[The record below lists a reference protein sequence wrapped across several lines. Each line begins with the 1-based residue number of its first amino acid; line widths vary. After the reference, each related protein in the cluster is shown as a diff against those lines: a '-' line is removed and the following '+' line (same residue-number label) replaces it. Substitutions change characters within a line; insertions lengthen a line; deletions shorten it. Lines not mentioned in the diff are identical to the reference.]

1 MVRRRVPV
9 IVTLLIG
16 SVFLSV
22 AGVSLVPWEAN
33 ARPIVGSGQNFRSVD
48 PHSFALAAR
57 HIAALRGINTA
68 VLSRR
73 FTTLARTE
81 STDVTGSQA
90 GGETTLVNNWHLSP
104 AGSEAPLGDFPANS
118 ALSPDGAHI
127 LVVNSG
133 AGVQSVQVVDSLSHS
148 VQQTISYYA
157 PHSAFIGVAYS
168 SDGAQA
174 YVAGGGENVVHTFS
188 VGGDGALTATGDV
201 TLGTVAPVTSQNPY
215 PTGLSVSPDG
225 KTVYVANAQANTIAL
240 IDTASH
246 SVTGTIPV
254 GTAPYTTI
262 ASPTT
267 KYVWVSNWGSA
278 TLSVVDPTT
287 KAVVATVPVGNH
299 PSAMTATPNG
309 MLYVSDSNSDAVSI
323 VNMQTM
329 SEVRRLSVVPLP
341 DAPLSSSPQGLA
353 VSPDGRRLYVAD
365 AGDNDIAVFALHPDG
380 SGAEFQG
387 WIPTAWYPT
396 SVQVSADNSTLLVTN
411 GFGDGEGP
419 NSTGLY
425 PDPTRPNFPLTN
437 AVDGFG
443 GTYCKCQFNQF
454 SGSMNVGTLSAIGV
468 PSPGQLTDD
477 TLQVMRND
485 RFFDRSI
492 FDRSAGNPVP
502 LPGGASPIKHVIYV
516 VKENRTYD
524 QVLGDVPTGN
534 GDPSLTLFGKSVTPN
549 LHALAERFGVIDNFY
564 ADAQVSA
571 DGHNWALSANASD
584 YAEKL
589 WPQDY
594 SASPGRNFGYP
605 FEGGTALPQSP
616 GGYIWDDAAAAN
628 LTYRDYGLYSNFP
641 AAFSTATVIPQDSAC
656 TGPTTAVYQG
666 ATVPPGN
673 LFCFQPITVNAAT
686 SPALVGHLDPKYQA
700 YDLRY
705 RDIDRISEWQ
715 REFNQ
720 NVANNDLPQL
730 ELLRLSSDHTSGT
743 IPNSWT
749 PQYYAAD
756 NDAAVGKLV
765 DIVSHSKYWASTAI
779 FVTED
784 DAQNGPDHVD
794 SHRTEALVISPYTSQ
809 VTPRAENVH
818 YDTAAMLRT
827 IELILGLGPLS
838 KYDATATPMSAVFSS
853 NPDVTPYNAITPAV
867 PSATNTLQAYG
878 AVQSKAINFA
888 LPDQAPTAEMNRILW
903 HAVKGNVPYPGP
915 ADTAYDPAL
924 QRYVWGIMD
933 RKTNPLLH
941 YHGIPMP
948 RIVARRPHRT
958 R

>member
-1 MVRRRVPV
+1 MS
-9 IVTLLIG
+9 LLLG
-16 SVFLSV
+16 SIFLSI
-22 AGVSLVPWEAN
+22 AGVSLTPHGAS
-33 ARPIVGSGQNFRSVD
+33 AHPIVASTQNLRSID
-48 PHSFALAAR
+48 PGNFARAAK
-57 HIAALRGINTA
+57 HIAALRGANTA
-68 VLSRR
+68 SFVRR
-73 FTTLARTE
+73 FTALARTD
-81 STDVTGSQA
+81 STDVTGSQS
-90 GGETTLVNNWHLSP
+90 GGETTLVNNWHISP

-118 ALSPDGAHI
+118 TMSPDGSHM

-133 AGVQSVQVVDSLSHS
+133 AGIQSVQVVDSVSHT
-148 VQQTISYYA
+148 VQQTIPYFA
-157 PHSAFIGVAYS
+157 PHSAFVGVAYS
-168 SDGAQA
+168 RDGAHA
-174 YVAGGGENVVHTFS
+174 YVSGGGENVVHTFS
-188 VGGDGALTATGDV
+188 VGGDGSLTPTGDV
-201 TLGTVAPVTSQNPY
+201 KLGTMAPDGSQNPY
-215 PTGLSVSPDG
+215 PTGLSVSSDG
-225 KTVYVANAQANTIAL
+225 KTVYVANTQANNIAL
-240 IDTASH
+240 IDTASQ

-254 GTAPYTTI
+254 GTAPYSTI
-262 ASPTT
+262 TSPTT

-278 TLSVVDPTT
+278 SLSVVDPVT
-287 KAVVATVPVGNH
+287 KTVVATIPVGNH

-329 SEVRRLSVVPLP
+329 TEVRRVSVVPLP
-341 DAPLSSSPQGLA
+341 NAPLSSSPQGLA
-353 VSPDGRRLYVAD
+353 VSPDGRRLYVA
-365 AGDNDIAVFALHPDG
+365 GDNDIAIFALHPDG
-380 SGAEFQG
+380 SAADFQG

-419 NSTGLY
+419 NNTGLY
-425 PDPTRPNFPLTN
+425 PNPTRPSFPLTN

-468 PSPGQLTDD
+468 PTPGQLTDD
-477 TLQVMRND
+477 TLQVVRND
-485 RFFDRSI
+485 RFFDQSI
-492 FDRSAGNPVP
+492 LDRSAGNPIP
-502 LPGGASPIKHVIYV
+502 LPGGTSPIKHVIYV

-524 QVLGDVPTGN
+524 QVFGDEQAGN

-584 YAEKL
+584 YDEKL

-616 GGYIWDDAAAAN
+616 GGYIWDDTAAAN

-641 AAFSTATVIPQDSAC
+641 AAFSTATVIPQDGQCS
-656 TGPTTAVYQG
+656 GPTSPVYSGVTAPAG
-666 ATVPPGN
+666 DI
-673 LFCFQPITVNAAT
+673 FCFQPITVNAAT

-705 RDIDRISEWQ
+705 RDVDRVAEWQ

-720 NVANNDLPQL
+720 NVANNDLPSL
-730 ELLRLSSDHTSGT
+730 ELLRLSSDHTAGT
-743 IPNSWT
+743 TPNAWT

-756 NDAAVGKLV
+756 NDAAVGRLV
-765 DIVSHSKYWASTAI
+765 DTVSHSKYWASTAI

-794 SHRTEALVISPYTSQ
+794 SHRTEALVISPDTSQ
-809 VTPRAENVH
+809 ATPRAEHGH

-853 NPDVTPYNAITPAV
+853 NPDVTPYNAIAATV
-867 PSATNTLQAYG
+867 PSATNSLQSYG

-915 ADTAYDPAL
+915 ADTANDPAL

-933 RKTNPLLH
+933 RKGNPLLR

-948 RIVARRPHRT
+948 HIVVRRPHVT
-958 R
+958 G

>member
-1 MVRRRVPV
+1 MVRQRLPV
-9 IVTLLIG
+9 IGSLLFG
-16 SVFLSV
+16 SMFLM
-22 AGVSLVPWEAN
+22 VSGIF
-33 ARPIVGSGQNFRSVD
+33 ARPHEASARPMVASSQNRRSID
-48 PHSFALAAR
+48 PRAFALAAT
-57 HIAALRGINTA
+57 HIAALRGVNTTSL
-68 VLSRR
+68 VRR
-73 FTTLARTE
+73 FTSLARTQ
-81 STDVTGSQA
+81 SADVTGPQR
-90 GGETTLVNNWHLSP
+90 GGETTLVNNWHISP
-104 AGSEAPLGDFPANS
+104 AGSEAPLGDFPTNS
-118 ALSPDGAHI
+118 ALSPDGKHM

-133 AGVQSVQVVDSLSHS
+133 AGIQSVQVVDTSSHT
-148 VQQTISYYA
+148 VQQTIPYYA
-157 PHSAFIGVAYS
+157 PHSAFIGAAYS
-168 SDGAQA
+168 SDGSHA
-174 YVAGGGENVVHTFS
+174 YVSGGGENVVHAFS
-188 VGGDGALTATGDV
+188 VGDDGTLTATGDV
-201 TLGTVAPVTSQNPY
+201 KLGTVAPDTSQNPY

-225 KTVYVANAQANTIAL
+225 KTVYVANTQANTIAL
-240 IDTASH
+240 IDTASQT
-246 SVTGTIPV
+246 VTGTIPV

-262 ASPTT
+262 TSPAT

-278 TLSVVDPTT
+278 MLSVVDPTT
-287 KAVVATVPVGNH
+287 KAVIATVHVGNH

-309 MLYVSDSNSDAVSI
+309 MLYVSDSNSDAVSV
-323 VNMQTM
+323 VNMETM
-329 SEVRRLSVVPLP
+329 TEMSRLSVVPLP
-341 DAPLSSSPQGLA
+341 NAPLSSSPQGLA

-365 AGDNDIAVFALHPDG
+365 AGDNDLAVFALHPDG
-380 SGAEFQG
+380 SGADFQG

-396 SVQVSADNSTLLVTN
+396 SVQVSTDSSTLLVTN

-419 NSTGLY
+419 NNSGLY
-425 PDPTRPNFPLTN
+425 PDPTRPTFPLTN

-454 SGSMNVGTLSAIGV
+454 SGSMNVGTLSAVSV
-468 PSPGQLTDD
+468 PTPGQLTDD
-477 TLQVMRND
+477 TLQVVAND

-492 FDRSAGNPVP
+492 LDRSTGNPVP
-502 LPGGASPIKHVIYV
+502 VPGGSSPIKHVIYV

-524 QVLGDVPTGN
+524 QVLGDEPAGS
-534 GDPSLTLFGKSVTPN
+534 GDPSLTLFGKSITPN

-605 FEGGTALPQSP
+605 FESGTALPQSP
-616 GGYIWDDAAAAN
+616 GGYIWDAAAAAN

-641 AAFSTATVIPQDSAC
+641 ASFSTATVIPQDGQCS
-656 TGPTTAVYQG
+656 GPSSQVYQG
-666 ATVPPGN
+666 ATVPPGY
-673 LFCFQPITVNAAT
+673 LFCFQPITVNAST

-700 YDLRY
+700 YDMRY
-705 RDIDRISEWQ
+705 RDVDRVAEWQ

-730 ELLRLSSDHTSGT
+730 EFLRLSSDHTTGT
-743 IPNSWT
+743 TPNSWT

-765 DIVSHSKYWASTAI
+765 DTVSHSKYWASTAI

-809 VTPRAENVH
+809 SAPRAVHVH

-838 KYDATATPMSAVFSS
+838 KYDAAAMPMSAAFSS
-853 NPDVTPYNAITPAV
+853 SPDLTPYDAIASTVAPT
-867 PSATNTLQAYG
+867 TNSPQAYG
-878 AVQSKAINFA
+878 AVQSRAINFA
-888 LPDQAPTAEMNRILW
+888 LPDQAPTAELNRILW
-903 HAVKGNVPYPGP
+903 HAVKGNVGYPGP

-924 QRYVWGIMD
+924 QRYVWGILD
-933 RKTNPLLH
+933 RKTNPLLS

-948 RIVARRPHRT
+948 RMIPPHLHHAP
-958 R
+958 